1 MATETAARIF
11 FLHLPVNLIIL
22 YQI

>member
-22 YQI
+22 CQN